1 MDVYRMG
8 CLFGM
13 GSEEIAT
20 QYFIDSAMCNSM
32 ALFSWMLYNS

>member
-13 GSEEIAT
+13 GGEEIEP
-20 QYFIDSAMCNSM
+20 QYFIDSAMRNSM
-32 ALFSWMLYNS
+32 AIFSWMLYNA